1 MPVNQEVED
10 IKHGLSAQRFI
21 YRITELDEE
30 GESIGTERTTDQVVS
45 EGIDGSPEG
54 EALGSPG
61 DLRIRRDVPQIWI
74 KGSGI
79 RTVDG
84 WELLGGSAES
94 FGDPIA
100 VRGSDNLIGSSTL
113 FSRSDHEH
121 RLEVEGADDGVFRG
135 ARPLLN
141 FTGSGVV
148 VADDDPGDEV
158 DIAISSTGYVEQID
172 VDPTDVTVIATTT
185 LTSIYSVSLPAGSMG
200 LDRVVRVRIVGDY
213 INNTG
218 FGRGLTIQI
227 SLGATVLYRGITSSN
242 AIVASGI
249 RRGSFLDFYLV
260 NRDDADLQIGGGRFF
275 VGAADTPTVGIGG
288 MVALETD
295 NRAAAEFETI
305 EGALDT
311 SLVQTLDVSVT
322 HSFSSILL
330 EYRKRMAF
338 TDLARL

>member
-1 MPVNQEVED
+1 MPVNPEVED
-10 IKHGLSAQRFI
+10 IKHALSAQRFI

-61 DLRIRRDVPQIWI
+61 DIRVRRDVPQIWI

-100 VRGSDNLIGSSTL
+100 VRGADNLIGSSIL

-121 RLEVEGADDGVFRG
+121 RLEVEGADDGALRG

-148 VADDDPGDEV
+148 VTDDDPGDEV

-172 VDPTDVTVIATTT
+172 VDPTDVLVTDTAA
-185 LTSIYSVSLPAGSMG
+185 LTSIYSVVIPAEALGTN
-200 LDRVVRVRIVGDY
+200 RVVRVRIVGDY
-213 INNTG
+213 LNTTLTG
-218 FGRGLTIQI
+218 QGLTLQI
-227 SLGATVLYRGITSSN
+227 SLGGMVLYSDATSAT
-242 AIVASGI
+242 AIINSVE

-275 VGAADTPTVGIGG
+275 VGAADAATVGIGG
-288 MVALETD
+288 MVDLETA
-295 NRAAAEFETI
+295 NRAAAEFETK
-305 EGALDT
+305 EGAVDT
-311 SLVQTLDVSVT
+311 SLAQTLDVSVA
-322 HSFSSILL
+322 HSTSTLL
-330 EYRKRMAF
+330 IEYRKRMAF